1 VIGAPTLDILSA
13 GAAKAVVLALGAGVR
28 ARERMEL
35 AGVFDAAGA
44 VRARFAAGDPCD
56 VLILPAPMQDELE
69 ADRRV
74 DAAQPLGRV
83 PTGIAVATG
92 APAPDVHDADALRAS
107 LENAT
112 ALFCPDTERS
122 TAGIHFVRMLREMG
136 IHARVA
142 ARIRNY
148 PNGAQAMAALAA
160 MTSGR
165 DGAIGCTQV
174 TEILY
179 TPRVTLVAPLPAP
192 FELSTTY
199 SAAASLGSRHPD
211 AARRFVAE
219 LTGCAS
225 LELRAASGFAQAKAP

>member
-1 VIGAPTLDILSA
+1 VTSAPALDVLSA

-28 ARERMEL
+28 ARERMDL

-44 VRARFAAGDPCD
+44 IRARFAAGDPCD
-56 VLILPAPMQDELE
+56 VLILPAPMLDELAAGKRIE
-69 ADRRV
+69 
-74 DAAQPLGRV
+74 AAQALGRV
-83 PTGIAVATG
+83 PTGIAVAAG
-92 APAPDVHDADALRAS
+92 APAPDTHDADALRAS
-107 LENAT
+107 FENAS

-142 ARIRNY
+142 ARIRDY

-160 MTSGR
+160 TTSGR
-165 DGAIGCTQV
+165 DNAIGCTQA

-179 TPRVTLVAPLPAP
+179 TPGVTLVAPLPAP

-199 SAAASLGSRHPD
+199 SAATSLGSRHPD

-219 LTGCAS
+219 LTGPAS
-225 LELRAASGFAQAKAP
+225 RELRAASGFAQT